1 MQKVTLLLAAL
12 LCWSVSAMA
21 QTPNIMNLHQT
32 DGAVESVVLVT
43 IENIT
48 FENNN
53 MVISTSEGV
62 FRLPLE
68 DISRVV
74 FKRDANAGVE
84 DVPTS
89 NLQISLS
96 GNQLIVSGDC
106 AIKALYLVDVTG
118 KVLLSQKLGAVH
130 ETSVTVPQSGV
141 YVLFLDTNN
150 GYVARK
156 VMLN

>member
-1 MQKVTLLLAAL
+1 MRKVTLLLAAL

-96 GNQLIVSGDC
+96 GNQLFIVSNS
-106 AIKALYLVDVTG
+106 AINAVYLVDVTG
-118 KVLLSQKLGAVH
+118 KMLASKKFNGVSEVSMTL
-130 ETSVTVPQSGV
+130 PQAGV
-141 YVLFLDTNN
+141 FVIFLDTNQ
-150 GYVARK
+150 GSMARK
-156 VMLN
+156 LIMH

>member
-1 MQKVTLLLAAL
+1 
-12 LCWSVSAMA
+12 
-21 QTPNIMNLHQT
+21 MNLHQT

-68 DISRVV
+68 EISRVV

-96 GNQLIVSGDC
+96 GNQLFIVSNS
-106 AIKALYLVDVTG
+106 AINAVYLVDVTG
-118 KVLLSQKLGAVH
+118 KMLVSEKFNGVSEVSMTL
-130 ETSVTVPQSGV
+130 PQAGV
-141 YVLFLDTNN
+141 FVIFLDTNQLL
-150 GYVARK
+150 VTL
-156 VMLN
+156 MDLTLNYLIHIDIQMKTHI